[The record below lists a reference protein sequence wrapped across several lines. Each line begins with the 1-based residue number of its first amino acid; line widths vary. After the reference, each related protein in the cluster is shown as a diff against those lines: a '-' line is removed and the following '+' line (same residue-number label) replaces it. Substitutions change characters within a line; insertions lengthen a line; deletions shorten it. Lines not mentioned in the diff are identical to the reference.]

1 MSFSCEEGRYELKSK
16 IRKLSGLD
24 ERAAASCKRLATS
37 TRTCSGVSV
46 RSPLRPSRLP
56 GRTRLHRL
64 TSMALS
70 SRPRLSRSCAAGPSW
85 PIRRR
90 RRRRRSSRSRQSPI
104 PRSASPHQTH
114 RPIQLIV
121 AFPPQEAVL
130 PLPLHPELGG
140 EEGHYQT
147 VWRRSTAVNEF
158 GMWLCLFSQA
168 RAVLCPRRLRP
179 PHDQDR
185 PRPTVPGGGA
195 V

>member
-1 MSFSCEEGRYELKSK
+1 MSTAPSVTRGASRS
-16 IRKLSGLD
+16 
-24 ERAAASCKRLATS
+24 ASCKRLATS
-37 TRTCSGVSV
+37 TRTCSGVCV

-90 RRRRRSSRSRQSPI
+90 RRRRRRSSRSRQSPI
-104 PRSASPHQTH
+104 PRSVSPHQTH

-158 GMWLCLFSQA
+158 GMALFVPKPEPSSA
-168 RAVLCPRRLRP
+168 HGGSGRHTIKIDHDPPSPVAVRFEPEK
-179 PHDQDR
+179 
-185 PRPTVPGGGA
+185 
-195 V
+195 